1 MDNAQIQEN
10 LAEQNEQTAAAE
22 VVAEMPAAEVQ
33 TTATEEPKQ
42 EAEAAAPKQKGRKRI
57 LTGKVVSNKGDKTII
72 VKVERQVAHPL
83 YKKYYKKSNKFMAH
97 DENND
102 CNIGDL
108 VKVEEHKP
116 LSKRKRWNLIEI
128 ITRAK

>member
-1 MDNAQIQEN
+1 MEIEMDNAQIQEN
-10 LAEQNEQTAAAE
+10 LAEQNEPA
-22 VVAEMPAAEVQ
+22 VANVATEQPATEVQ
-33 TTATEEPKQ
+33 TS
-42 EAEAAAPKQKGRKRI
+42 APIVQKGRKRM

-102 CNIGDL
+102 CNIGDV
-108 VKVEEHKP
+108 VKVQEHRP